1 MLIKKIKRFHLSKNK
16 NFDLLN
22 YKKMD
27 IKSLEIKNKT
37 NWDGIINI
45 NYFNSDLLKVI
56 KIKSKIGGDYIYH
69 ILYNPNPDYNI
80 LKSLYFF
87 IGHLNGYIEEIEGSS
102 DKYLVVASRAHNKNI
117 ISVIDISWTLINDK
131 INSSIDMV
139 WTSIKNK
146 INPGIKIK
154 DYDKFRFN
162 SNINLPLNSIIKF
175 HSLVINISC
184 VIKKNNEYYPEIYL
198 NECSYNNTKV

>member
-1 MLIKKIKRFHLSKNK
+1 
-16 NFDLLN
+16 
-22 YKKMD
+22 MD

-37 NWDGIINI
+37 NYNWDNIINI
-45 NYFNSDLLKVI
+45 NYFNSNLLKI
-56 KIKSKIGGDYIYH
+56 ISGNYIYH

-102 DKYLVVASRAHNKNI
+102 DKYLVVASRIHNKNI
-117 ISVIDISWTLINDK
+117 ISVNDIARIFINDK
-131 INSSIDMV
+131 INSRIDMV

-154 DYDKFRFN
+154 DYNKFRFN
-162 SNINLPLNSIIKF
+162 SNINLPLNTIIEF
-175 HSLVINISC
+175 H
-184 VIKKNNEYYPEIYL
+184 
-198 NECSYNNTKV
+198 

>member
-1 MLIKKIKRFHLSKNK
+1 MLIK
-16 NFDLLN
+16 
-22 YKKMD
+22 
-27 IKSLEIKNKT
+27 
-37 NWDGIINI
+37 NWDDIINI
-45 NYFNSDLLKVI
+45 NHFNSDLLKII
-56 KIKSKIGGDYIYH
+56 KIKSKIGGDYTYH

-87 IGHLNGYIEEIEGSS
+87 S
-102 DKYLVVASRAHNKNI
+102 DKYLVVANRIHNKNI
-117 ISVIDISWTLINDK
+117 ISVIDIARTLINDK

-154 DYDKFRFN
+154 DYNKFRLN
-162 SNINLPLNSIIKF
+162 SNINLPLNTIIEF
-175 HSLVINISC
+175 HSLIINISC

-198 NECSYNNTKV
+198 NECLYNKTKV

>member
-1 MLIKKIKRFHLSKNK
+1 
-16 NFDLLN
+16 
-22 YKKMD
+22 MD

-37 NWDGIINI
+37 NYDWDDIINI
-45 NYFNSDLLKVI
+45 NYFNSDLLKVF

-69 ILYNPNPDYNI
+69 ILYNLNTDYNI
-80 LKSLYFF
+80 LKY
-87 IGHLNGYIEEIEGSS
+87 YIEEIEGSR
-102 DKYLVVASRAHNKNI
+102 DKYLVVASRTHNKNI
-117 ISVIDISWTLINDK
+117 ISVIVIARTLINDK

-154 DYDKFRFN
+154 DYNKFRFN
-162 SNINLPLNSIIKF
+162 SNINLPLNGIIKF

-184 VIKKNNEYYPEIYL
+184 FIKKNNEYYPEIYL
-198 NECSYNNTKV
+198 NECSYNKTKV